1 MFSKEETLKT
11 NLKLGKTQ
19 GKCFQRKQKYKNKE
33 KVFKAN
39 ESKLDQI
46 LGLERSAILNG
57 GTGL

>member
-1 MFSKEETLKT
+1 MFSKDKTLKT
-11 NLKLGKTQ
+11 NLQLGKTEENVFK
-19 GKCFQRKQKYKNKE
+19 GKKYKNKE

-46 LGLERSAILNG
+46 LGLERSARLIR